1 MPTRQEADDP
11 RGRGESAA
19 GQVVAVVGADGLLE
33 SLSLN
38 PRSLR
43 MGSDELAEHVVS
55 AVRAAQQDLVA
66 RTDEPPPD
74 AEEAEGDAI
83 DPAELMH
90 RLDELEVQ
98 SLRDFASLNA
108 TLDELLRRM
117 EGHS

>member
-1 MPTRQEADDP
+1 MTADQEADEP

-33 SLSLN
+33 HLRLN

-43 MGSDELAEHVVS
+43 MGSEELAEHVVS
-55 AVRAAQQDLVA
+55 AVRAAQQDQMA
-66 RTDEPPPD
+66 RAGEPPPD
-74 AEEAEGDAI
+74 AEAEAI

-108 TLDELLRRM
+108 TLDEMLRRM
-117 EGHS
+117 EGNR